1 MSDKY
6 NNLDY
11 EHDNHED
18 VLLGESIDQEEPI
31 EVADLSEESTEDTLG
46 FLMYGER
53 EIFSQDSL
61 FGS

>member
-11 EHDNHED
+11 KYDNHES
-18 VLLGESIDQEEPI
+18 VDQEEPM
-31 EVADLSEESTEDTLG
+31 EVVDLLEVPAEDTLR
-46 FLMYGER
+46 FFMCGER

-61 FGS
+61 MNS